1 MGSTKPRAWIP
12 PPAFDLLLVFRDYE
26 AVISRGWRMTAAGLA
41 LPITPSPEPVTST
54 LLILNFNCNFEIFLF
69 LFSHL
74 LLSVHL

>member
-41 LPITPSPEPVTST
+41 LPIMPSPEPVTST
-54 LLILNFNCNFEIFLF
+54 LLILIATSKYFF

>member
-12 PPAFDLLLVFRDYE
+12 PPAFDLLLAFRALPGYE

-41 LPITPSPEPVTST
+41 LPIMPSPEPVTST
-54 LLILNFNCNFEIFLF
+54 LLILIATSKYFF